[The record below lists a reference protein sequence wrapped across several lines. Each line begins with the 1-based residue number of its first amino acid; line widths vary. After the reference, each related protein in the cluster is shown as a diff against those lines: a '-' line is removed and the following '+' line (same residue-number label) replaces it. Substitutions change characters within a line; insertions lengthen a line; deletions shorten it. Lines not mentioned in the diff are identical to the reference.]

1 MVGKGELRSA
11 CRIGCIGDYLC
22 IRGGAVGGFL
32 GGIKAAHYLC
42 PVLYAV
48 PVTVGS
54 VRLCTVVL
62 LRLVG
67 DSVLVGVRKTNR
79 KIPRALCLQGQ
90 RCPLGH
96 VIGYA
101 LVGNKAVEIGKAG
114 AEILIHLLVALSCP
128 DKASHICHYHDD
140 SGSDQ
145 PLECTYGQHLRIVRL
160 VRCILLYRSSSVGHG
175 SALGLTHYCAA
186 LAAFILTLAGILP
199 ALLLGTLPCL
209 LLHLRP
215 ALHGDTGSFKALLF
229 LFQLLFTLAFKLQLL
244 LELVLPCSLQI
255 PVKGIKT
262 AA

>member
-22 IRGGAVGGFL
+22 IRGGAVGGSL

-54 VRLCTVVL
+54 VRLCSVVL
-62 LRLVG
+62 LSLVG
-67 DSVLVGVRKTNR
+67 DSVLVRVRKTNG
-79 KIPRALCLQGQ
+79 KISRTLCLQGQ
-90 RCPLGH
+90 RCPLRH

-101 LVGNKAVEIGKAG
+101 LVGNKAVQIGKAG
-114 AEILIHLLVALSCP
+114 AEILIHLLVALPCP

-140 SGSDQ
+140 SGSDE
-145 PLECTYGQHLRIVRL
+145 PFKSAYGQHLRIVCL
-160 VRCILLYRSSSVGHG
+160 VCGILLYRGSSMGHG

-186 LAAFILTLAGILP
+186 LAALILTVAGILP

-229 LFQLLFTLAFKLQLL
+229 LFELLFTLALELQLL
-244 LELVLPCSLQI
+244 LELVLPCSLKI
-255 PVKGIKT
+255 PVKSIKT